1 MKKLLLNIKKYKNMG
16 CPYSSR
22 LAIGFILDKK
32 SAKQFNDDIDVM
44 SVSEF
49 LREQVYNHVDS
60 SYVFCFMKKG
70 KLLYIMDDNK
80 FNRKKWNIIKN

>member
-44 SVSEF
+44 YE
-49 LREQVYNHVDS
+49 RVDDS
-60 SYVFCFMKKG
+60 
-70 KLLYIMDDNK
+70 DDWWEK
-80 FNRKKWNIIKN
+80 M

>member
-1 MKKLLLNIKKYKNMG
+1 MG

-44 SVSEF
+44 YE
-49 LREQVYNHVDS
+49 RVDDS
-60 SYVFCFMKKG
+60 
-70 KLLYIMDDNK
+70 DDWWEK
-80 FNRKKWNIIKN
+80 M